1 MKLEGKSNHVQVM
14 SWDDFSYLVSRY
26 SGGKA
31 SPTYALD
38 GISYWYGD
46 DFNGEEEFDEK
57 DFCAWIARNYDGIAE
72 VTSIHADDCDSPGV
86 WICYRPTTPTPA
98 ECADF
103 IMDMLN
109 GHCSGPK
116 LVEELMNPR
125 HHRTLQQAYTR
136 VFCRAWIDANA
147 AADDAR
153 FDGRNEATQR
163 WAKAVKPAS
172 DSVPLPFI

>member
-14 SWDDFSYLVSRY
+14 SWDDFAYLVSRY

-31 SPTYALD
+31 SPTCALD

-98 ECADF
+98 EYANL
-103 IMDMLN
+103 ITDMLN
-109 GHCSGPK
+109 GNCSETK
-116 LVEELMNPR
+116 LVEALMY
-125 HHRTLQQAYTR
+125 HHRTLQQSFTR
-136 VFCRAWIDANA
+136 LCRAWIDANA
-147 AADDAR
+147 AAPDVH
-153 FDGRNEATQR
+153 FDGRNEATQK

-172 DSVPLPFI
+172 DTVSLPFI